1 MEHRGLLNLYLA
13 MRSLTSILLL
23 VLLTVTQTP
32 LGQLI
37 KLPLLIEH
45 YYKHKLYD
53 GVSLLEFLNDH
64 YTSEHSDADQ
74 PEDER
79 LPFKT
84 IILQHVD
91 VAVVP
96 TDVKTDFSVCFEIPT
111 KLMFPG
117 TYTPQQHLCNI
128 FHPPRVSNPNI

>member
-1 MEHRGLLNLYLA
+1 
-13 MRSLTSILLL
+13 MRSFTTILLL
-23 VLLTVTQTP
+23 VLLTFTQTP

-37 KLPLLIEH
+37 KLPILIEH
-45 YYKHKLYD
+45 YYKHKLHD

-64 YTSEHSDADQ
+64 YASKHYDADQ

-84 IILQHVD
+84 MILQHTD
-91 VAVVP
+91 LAVVP
-96 TDVKTDFSVCFEIPT
+96 AAVKPDFAVCFEIQA
-111 KLMFPG
+111 KLMFRD

-128 FHPPRVSNPNI
+128 FHPPRV